1 MSALRAED
9 RDLRV
14 GAVEAPP
21 PPRLAPVPPSPVGPA
36 ARPVPPPVGGK
47 RMLGFLG
54 MVLGMFMAILDIQI
68 VASSLSEIQAGVSAS
83 ADEIS
88 WVQTAYLIA
97 EVVMIPLSG
106 FLSRAL
112 STRVLFVVS
121 ALSFTVSS
129 VACAMANDLSMLI
142 VARAAQGFLGGAMI
156 PTVFATSFVLFP
168 PQQRA
173 MATVMTGLVATLA
186 PTIGP
191 TVGGW
196 LTDTFSWHWLFLI
209 NVGPGLVVAA
219 TVWSLLD
226 IDRPNL
232 ALLRGFDAIGLALM
246 ALFLGSLEYV
256 VEEGPRWNWFD
267 DEAILV
273 LAIVAAIAGLGFFAR
288 VLTYANPIVDLSALA
303 NRNFSTGSLLGF
315 VMGIG
320 LYGLVYLMPLY
331 LAQVRGLN
339 AMQIGE
345 IMFVTGLAQ
354 FLAAPPSGILVRRI
368 DPRLML
374 AVGFAL
380 VAGSTW
386 LMTSLT
392 ADWDFWELLV
402 PQVLRGVGLMF
413 AMIPITT
420 LALGTL
426 TPVQIKG
433 ASGLFNLMR
442 NLGGAFGLAGLNTV
456 INDQRALHW
465 SRLAEHV
472 NPGRP
477 EVQAYIDA
485 LGARLGA
492 AMTTDPGA
500 VVNRR
505 LAALVMRQATL
516 LTFIDCFA
524 IMAAMFVA
532 AMLLMP
538 LIRRPAL
545 AGGAASGGDH

>member
-1 MSALRAED
+1 MTALRPAD
-9 RDLRV
+9 RELARGAIAAPAPVLTAVAPAPDRPAPRPHV
-14 GAVEAPP
+14 GA
-21 PPRLAPVPPSPVGPA
+21 RQ
-36 ARPVPPPVGGK
+36 
-47 RMLGFLG
+47 MLGFLG

-68 VASSLSEIQAGVSAS
+68 VASSLAEIQAGVSAS

-112 STRVLFVVS
+112 STRVLFVAS
-121 ALSFTVSS
+121 ALSFTASS
-129 VACAMANDLSMLI
+129 LICAMATDLSTLV

-156 PTVFATSFVLFP
+156 PTVFATSFTIFP

-209 NVGPGLVVAA
+209 NLGPGIVVAA
-219 TVWSLLD
+219 TVWGLLD

-232 ALLRGFDAIGLALM
+232 SLLRGFDAIGLAAM

-267 DEAILV
+267 DETIFV
-273 LAIVAAIAGLGFFAR
+273 LAIVATLSGAAFFAR
-288 VLTYANPIVDLSALA
+288 VLTYRNPIVDLSAFA

-339 AMQIGE
+339 ALQIGE
-345 IMFVTGLAQ
+345 VMFVTGLAQ

-374 AVGFAL
+374 AGGFAM
-380 VAGSTW
+380 VAASTW
-386 LMTSLT
+386 WMTALT

-402 PQVLRGVGLMF
+402 PQILRGVGLMF

-426 TPVQIKG
+426 TPLQIKG

-442 NLGGAFGLAGLNTV
+442 NLGGAFGLAGLNTI
-456 INDQRALHW
+456 INEQRAVHW

-477 EVQAYIDA
+477 EVQAYIEA
-485 LGARLGA
+485 LTARLGA
-492 AMTTDPGA
+492 AVAGDPTAA
-500 VVNRR
+500 VTRR
-505 LAALVMRQATL
+505 LGAIVMRQATV

-532 AMLLMP
+532 AMLVMP
-538 LIRRPAL
+538 LIRRPAVSAG
-545 AGGAASGGDH
+545 AGGGH